1 MGQKFFIRVRSRSRP
16 LANSIYSIDWIFH
29 PWISWDTSSTVQC
42 EITVG
47 CIICLQT
54 LLTTTLWCII
64 WCCVWLNSP
73 VLLVYVAGTINLDL
87 VGGSLVAW
95 NIVLDFFLLLRPNP
109 RHKIEWTWR
118 LIRKVLKAQKVA
130 VEDLVYRGLVPFRH
144 DSLARVSKGS
154 FQMVESCIQFH
165 AVTSNILHYLWWWNH
180 TKAACWL
187 P

>member
-1 MGQKFFIRVRSRSRP
+1 MDHFLWIQIFCNLQSDVLVTISTWKTGRPTFPSIWQREILSSSCMVHRLSEEQFFDFR
-16 LANSIYSIDWIFH
+16 
-29 PWISWDTSSTVQC
+29 
-42 EITVG
+42 
-47 CIICLQT
+47 
-54 LLTTTLWCII
+54 
-64 WCCVWLNSP
+64 
-73 VLLVYVAGTINLDL
+73 AGTTNLDL
-87 VGGSLVAW
+87 VGRSLVAW
-95 NIVLDFFLLLRPNP
+95 NIVLDFFLFLRPNP